1 MYNLQGSI
9 VRAAGAYVSINDL
22 YVFAL
27 GIRPHQ
33 GCTPV
38 YRLGG
43 HLERDETGWQCA
55 VREASEEADINIKFV
70 APTATYLAN
79 GDDTEPQP
87 QKIIWTGNG
96 YDENIPFLVVHYFRE
111 NHSILS
117 LMYLSET
124 DETPKPS
131 SEVKGILLMRE
142 RDIHQ
147 ICEEQIT
154 LKQYLDEG
162 GQAIL
167 DGPFDNNLPLYPFLQ
182 LRLLSWLL
190 KNNP

>member
-1 MYNLQGSI
+1 MYNLQDSI
-9 VRAAGAYVSINDL
+9 VRAAGAYVCVNGL

-27 GIRPHQ
+27 GIRSHQ

-70 APTATYLAN
+70 MPTATYLAN
-79 GDDTEPQP
+79 GNDTEPQL
-87 QKIIWTGNG
+87 QKITWTGEG
-96 YDENIPFLVVHYFRE
+96 YEEHIPFLAVQYFRE
-111 NHSILS
+111 NHTILS
-117 LMYLSET
+117 LMYLAET
-124 DETPKPS
+124 AETPKPS
-131 SEVKGILLMRE
+131 SEVKGLLLMRE

-154 LKQYLDEG
+154 LQQYLDEG
-162 GQAIL
+162 SQAIL
-167 DGPFDNNLPLYPFLQ
+167 NGPFDNSLPLYPFLQ
-182 LRLLSWLL
+182 LRLLSRLL

>member
-1 MYNLQGSI
+1 MYNLQDSI
-9 VRAAGAYVSINDL
+9 VRTAGAYVNINDL

-27 GIRPHQ
+27 GIRPYQ
-33 GCTPV
+33 GYTPV

-55 VREASEEADINIKFV
+55 VREASEEAGIKIKLA

-87 QKIIWTGNG
+87 QKIIWAGEG
-96 YDENIPFLVVHYFRE
+96 HKECIPFLAVQYFRE
-111 NHSILS
+111 NQPILS
-117 LMYLSET
+117 LMYLAET
-124 DETPKPS
+124 GESPRPS
-131 SEVKGILLMRE
+131 SEVKGLLLMRE

-167 DGPFDNNLPLYPFLQ
+167 DGPFDNNLLLYPFLQ
-182 LRLLSWLL
+182 VRLLSWLL
-190 KNNP
+190 KE